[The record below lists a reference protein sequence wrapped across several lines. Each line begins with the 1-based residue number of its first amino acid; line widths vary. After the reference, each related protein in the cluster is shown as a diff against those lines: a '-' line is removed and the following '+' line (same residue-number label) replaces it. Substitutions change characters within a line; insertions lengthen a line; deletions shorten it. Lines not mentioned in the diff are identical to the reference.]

1 MRLFVAVDLTED
13 MRKKAAEIMNQLKG
27 LDIDVKFVEPQNL
40 HFTLKF
46 IGEVDEGHVNEIE
59 KSVSDAVRDFKPF
72 KVSVEGLGYF
82 GNPSHIKTIWIDT
95 RQGREELVNLAKRM
109 DIVLDHVRR
118 EARGPKP
125 HITIGRAKSGR
136 NRDAL
141 LSFIKK
147 NKHVKLGY
155 MDVKVVCLKQSVLS
169 REGPHYTDLKVFG
182 LE

>member
-1 MRLFVAVDLTED
+1 MSTTTTVPGITSTEHS
-13 MRKKAAEIMNQLKG
+13 RTLGSAAL
-27 LDIDVKFVEPQNL
+27 
-40 HFTLKF
+40 
-46 IGEVDEGHVNEIE
+46 
-59 KSVSDAVRDFKPF
+59 
-72 KVSVEGLGYF
+72 
-82 GNPSHIKTIWIDT
+82 
-95 RQGREELVNLAKRM
+95 LVNLAKRM